1 MLKEFKDPG
10 RQYRP
15 IPFWSWNDELN
26 IEELNRQI
34 EEMASVGLGGYFM
47 HGRSG
52 LKTEYLGKDW
62 CDCVKA
68 GVEKGKE
75 TGMHAWIYDDEGWP
89 SGFAGGIVNGM
100 SEAYQAKYLT
110 AEILSHPV
118 ELEKEGILGVYA
130 LYTNASYERMTDLTH
145 PSQYESLLVIRR
157 RVQPYYIDVMSKEAI
172 DTFLK
177 VTHQAY
183 YDRFGEEFGN
193 TMKGFFTDE
202 PRFTCKMGQL
212 PWSDGLLEEFEKRYG
227 YPLLD
232 DIPCL
237 FKEYQGFE
245 KVRYD
250 FHRMVN
256 DLFVTNYMKNIYDWC
271 EEHNCYVTGHI
282 MMEETIFSQMSTT
295 GGVMPFYEYEHIP
308 GIDWLRR
315 RIETPVIGKQV
326 SSVASQLG
334 RKQVLTESFA
344 LTGWNVSFEEL
355 KWIMEWQ
362 YVNGVNLLCQH
373 LQAYSLK
380 GSRKRDYPPS
390 LFLQQSW
397 WKEYKNFNDYAG
409 RLGAA
414 LSSGKE
420 KVDFL
425 LIHPMRSGY
434 ITFDGTR
441 TDKLITL
448 DKDFS
453 KISAELSALH
463 IGYHYGDETIIG
475 KYGNSSN
482 GLFQVG
488 EMKYRGVILPT
499 MYAID
504 EITLKLLLTFIA
516 QGGTV
521 LSLGEFPSYTNGNR
535 EELEELRKKVTVLE
549 TEEILSTC
557 KENALQV
564 VTITEKNGEE
574 ERNLACQI
582 RETEEGI
589 LLFLVNHSQEKTSQ
603 VTVTVLGVSGVPVKL
618 KVETG
623 EQKEMVYTTDRD
635 TIFEL
640 TFEPMQSHLVL
651 VKDEQGTAVKDLQE
665 AQPVQKGAVMIPAG
679 TGWDI
684 KEMGLN
690 SLTLDMCT
698 CVIDGKETMG
708 PLPAIK
714 LMKKL
719 LDLKRSCD
727 IELSYEFFVDM
738 DLSANESFFLCLED
752 VNRYDI
758 TVNGEKIN
766 KTKGGYWKDKAFV
779 SLSIKPYVRN
789 GKNVIVL
796 KGTFEQ
802 KQKVYEVLYG
812 ENVYETEL
820 NKLTYDL
827 EIEAVYITGDFGVYS
842 QTAFSQAERKAMQTE
857 GPFVIKETPKHFT
870 HNNVT
875 TQGLLF
881 FGEALT
887 ITKQIQI
894 PIKSEEF
901 QGKDIIL
908 HYGKQNA
915 PLVQLYVNH
924 KLVKTSLWAPYEAD
938 ITQEAVDGENEITFV
953 LYASNRNLLGPHH
966 HTKGECYNVGPSSF
980 TGEWS
985 WVERESEAD
994 GTDLGDRSKN
1004 FWMDAYSF
1012 VAFGLE

>member
-1 MLKEFKDPG
+1 MLKEFKQPG

-15 IPFWSWNDELN
+15 IPFWSWNDELQK
-26 IEELNRQI
+26 EELNRQI
-34 EEMASVGLGGYFM
+34 EEMSTAGLGGYFM

-52 LKTEYLGKDW
+52 LKVEYLGKDW
-62 CDCVKA
+62 CDCIEA
-68 GVEKGKE
+68 GIKRGKE
-75 TGMHAWIYDDEGWP
+75 TGLDAWIYDDEGWP

-100 SEAYQAKYLT
+100 SEAYQAKYMT
-110 AEILSHPV
+110 AEVLQHPAELSQE
-118 ELEKEGILGVYA
+118 ELLGVYS
-130 LYTNASYERMTDLTH
+130 LTGEDSYSYTLVGNGDF
-145 PSQYESLLVIRR
+145 SQYEKLLVIRR

-172 DTFLK
+172 DAFLK

-183 YDRFGEEFGN
+183 YDRFGEDFGK

-212 PWSDGLLEEFEKRYG
+212 PWSDGLGEEFHKRYG
-227 YPLLD
+227 YDLIDYL
-232 DIPCL
+232 PCL
-237 FKEYQGFE
+237 FYEYQGFE

-250 FHRMVN
+250 FYRLVN

-397 WKEYKNFNDYAG
+397 WKEYKNFNDYTA

-414 LSSGKE
+414 LSAGKE
-420 KVDFL
+420 EADFL
-425 LIHPMRSGY
+425 VLHPMRSGY

-441 TDKLITL
+441 TDKMVTL
-448 DKDFS
+448 DRKFS
-453 KISAELSALH
+453 KLSAELSALH
-463 IGYHYGDETIIG
+463 ISYQYGDETIIS
-475 KYGNSSN
+475 KYGKVENS
-482 GLFQVG
+482 LFQVG
-488 EMKYRGVILPT
+488 AMAYRGVILPT
-499 MYAID
+499 MYSID
-504 EITLKLLLTFIA
+504 EITLKLLLRFLS
-516 QGGTV
+516 QGGRV
-521 LSLGEFPSYTNGNR
+521 VSLGEFPTYTNGSKADLEMLR
-535 EELEELRKKVTVLE
+535 EKVTRLS
-549 TEEILSTC
+549 TTNILSFC
-557 KENALQV
+557 KENALQAV
-564 VTITEKNGEE
+564 SITGINEE
-574 ERNLACQI
+574 EEPNLACQI
-582 RETEEGI
+582 RETEEGT
-589 LLFLVNHSQEKTSQ
+589 LLFLVNHSQEKTSR
-603 VTVTVLGVSGVPVKL
+603 VTVTLFGKSGIPVKL
-618 KVETG
+618 IVETG
-623 EQKEMVYTTDRD
+623 EAEGVVYTSGSNTV
-635 TIFEL
+635 FEL

-651 VKDEQGTAVKDLQE
+651 LQE
-665 AQPVQKGAVMIPAG
+665 EGKTVEGVSGSFNTSVILPVG
-679 TGWDI
+679 TDWDI
-684 KEMGLN
+684 KEMGIN

-698 CVIDGKETMG
+698 CTIDGNETIG
-708 PLPAIK
+708 PIPAIK
-714 LMKKL
+714 LMKRL

-727 IELSYEFFVDM
+727 IELSYEFYVDM
-738 DLSANESFFLCLED
+738 DIKNNKELYLCLED
-752 VNRYDI
+752 ANRYDI
-758 TVNGEKIN
+758 TVNGGIVYKPQSS
-766 KTKGGYWKDKAFV
+766 YWKDKAFV
-779 SLSIKPYVRN
+779 KLNIKSQVQN

-796 KGTFEQ
+796 KGRFEQ
-802 KQKVYEVLYG
+802 KQKVYDVLYG

-820 NKLTYDL
+820 NKLTYNM

-842 QTAFSQAERKAMQTE
+842 QTEFLPAERKTVQTE
-857 GPFVIKETPKHFT
+857 GPFVIKEKPKHFN
-870 HNNVT
+870 HNNFT

-881 FGEALT
+881 FGETLT
-887 ITKQIQI
+887 ITKRIRI
-894 PIKSEEF
+894 NKNSEEF
-901 QGKDIIL
+901 RYKNIIL

-915 PLVQLYVNH
+915 PVAQLFVNGI
-924 KLVKTSLWAPYEAD
+924 LIKTSLWAPYEAD
-938 ITQEAVDGENEITFV
+938 ITTEIIDGENEITFV

-994 GTDLGDRSKN
+994 GTDLGDRNKN
-1004 FWMDAYSF
+1004 YWMDAYSF
-1012 VAFGLE
+1012 VAFGLT